1 MGNIWGILIGQF
13 FLPMYVTL
21 FFFSIRKKK
30 SEKEKRNVS
39 EETHILQHRVSRK
52 LSLSFCKD

>member
-13 FLPMYVTL
+13 FLPMYVP
-21 FFFSIRKKK
+21 FFFFHSEEK

>member
-13 FLPMYVTL
+13 FLPMYVA
-21 FFFSIRKKK
+21 FFFSIWKKK
-30 SEKEKRNVS
+30 SEKEKRNAS
-39 EETHILQHRVSRK
+39 EETHILQHRVLRK